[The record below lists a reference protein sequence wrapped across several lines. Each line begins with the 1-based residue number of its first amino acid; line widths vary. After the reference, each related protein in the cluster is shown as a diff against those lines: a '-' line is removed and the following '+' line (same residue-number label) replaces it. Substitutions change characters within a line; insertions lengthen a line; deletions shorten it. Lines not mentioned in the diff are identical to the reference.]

1 MNRADWLI
9 VFSRCT
15 TMYEL
20 ETLINKRFWLLSDDE
35 LEHFNSAADHR
46 RAELTMG
53 RLFDKV
59 PPAVWRHIK

>member
-9 VFSRCT
+9 VFSRCAN
-15 TMYEL
+15 MYEL
-20 ETLINKRFWLLSDDE
+20 EALINKHFWQLSDDE

-59 PPAVWRHIK
+59 PQTVWKHIK